1 MDNLTMVGLEDNLLG
16 LEDNLMMVGLEDNLL
31 GLVDNLMM
39 VGLEDNL
46 ELEDT
51 MALGQLGN

>member
-1 MDNLTMVGLEDNLLG
+1 
-16 LEDNLMMVGLEDNLL
+16 MMVGLEDNLL

-39 VGLEDNL
+39 VGLENNLLGPVDNLMMVGLEDNL
-46 ELEDT
+46 ELEDM

>member
-1 MDNLTMVGLEDNLLG
+1 MDNLMMVGPVDNLLG
-16 LEDNLMMVGLEDNLL
+16 PVDNLMMVGLVDNLL
-31 GLVDNLMM
+31 GPVDNLMM